1 MRKQKNSSDPNASHI
16 DGTDAPIRSLG
27 EDRLGRRSFA
37 QALAAEVMAAPAG
50 RGYVMGLTGPWGSG
64 KTSILNMTVDA
75 LGDQATVIHFNPWM
89 FSGTEALV
97 SSFFAEIGKQLDK
110 KEAKLKGI
118 AGKLATY
125 GQLLSPLAGVVG
137 VGTAVQGA
145 ATVLQAL
152 SAAPS
157 VFEQHQELR
166 DMLEELDKRLV
177 VVVDDVDRL
186 RPNEVLDIVR
196 LVRLVGDFPNT
207 LYLLAFDR
215 GRVEECLGEG
225 DPQRG
230 RAYLEKIV
238 QVTHDVPTARQPD
251 VAGMFTEVLAP
262 MLDALPVGPFI
273 AGDWQNIFTFVIR
286 PLLVTPRDVQRLMG
300 SLSMTMRLVGDEVA
314 AADLVGIEAV
324 RVLHPALFEAIVSVA
339 DYLSVPTGLGDQ
351 SGYQRD
357 RTAANSPIASM
368 HAAAPG
374 VAEDVCRWLFPGARR
389 FFENTHYGPEW
400 EITWRRQRKVASSS
414 IFRFYLERQLPDG
427 VVPARVV
434 DEALSHLTN
443 RGDLQQVL
451 DALSP
456 DELMDLVERMNP
468 AIEEFPVNADT
479 IEKDPARLATPV
491 LLDLLPRLP
500 EDRGAFRRRGSMTVM
515 RVALR
520 LIRRI
525 LDEAVRGDVVRAVFE
540 DTRTFS
546 SRLNFLWVVGHR
558 ENVGSGLVTAA
569 LAAEL
574 EDQLRAD
581 LMAQPAADFALQDRI
596 ARLADLMAETEDGKA
611 ALKALAEDDRVMLS
625 LLVDSVGETHG
636 QALGAAAVEVTTVL
650 QWAVLAEWLGDDMLV
665 RRIGEMRGAVDDE
678 GREITEEERAAL
690 HLAGDYASGNPPQ
703 TSWERLARRQ
713 SGSDIVAPS
722 TTDGEDQADGKSV
735 DVVDE
740 VAFPSPV
747 HPGGGSAPDDA

>member
-1 MRKQKNSSDPNASHI
+1 MSKQKDNSDPDAPRI
-16 DGTDAPIRSLG
+16 DGGDTPIRSLG

-37 QALAAEVMAAPAG
+37 QALASEVMAAPAA

-75 LGDQATVIHFNPWM
+75 LGDQATVVHFNPWM

-145 ATVLQAL
+145 VTVLQAL

-166 DMLEELDKRLV
+166 EMLEGLDKRLV

-186 RPNEVLDIVR
+186 RPNEVLDVVR

-207 LYLLAFDR
+207 LYLLAFDGR
-215 GRVEECLGEG
+215 RVEECLGEG

-238 QVTHDVPTARQPD
+238 QVTHDVPSARQPD
-251 VAGMFTEVLAP
+251 VAGMFIERLVP
-262 MLDALPVGPFI
+262 MLDTLPAGPLI

-286 PLLVTPRDVQRLMG
+286 PLLVTPRHVQRLLG

-324 RVLHPALFEAIVSVA
+324 RVLHPALFEAVVSVA
-339 DYLSVPTGLGDQ
+339 DYLSVSTGLGDQ

-368 HAAAPG
+368 HSAAPG

-400 EITWRRQRKVASSS
+400 DLTWKRQRKVASSS
-414 IFRFYLERQLPDG
+414 VFRYYLERQLPYG
-427 VVPARVV
+427 VVPARAV
-434 DEALSHLTN
+434 DKALSHLTN

-451 DALSP
+451 NALSP
-456 DELMDLVERMNP
+456 DELMDLVERMNSG
-468 AIEEFPVNADT
+468 IEEFPFN
-479 IEKDPARLATPV
+479 IEAIEEDPARIATPV
-491 LLDLLPRLP
+491 LLDLLPQLP
-500 EDRGAFRRRGSMTVM
+500 EDRAAFRRRGSITVM

-525 LDEAVRGDVVRAVFE
+525 PDEAVRGDVVRAVFE
-540 DTRTFS
+540 DTRTLS
-546 SRLNFLWVVGHR
+546 SRLIFLWVVGQR
-558 ENVGSGLVTAA
+558 ENVGSRLVTAA
-569 LAAEL
+569 LASEL
-574 EDQLRAD
+574 EGQLRAD
-581 LMAQPAADFALQDRI
+581 LMAQSAGDFARQDRI
-596 ARLADLMAETEDGKA
+596 ALLADLMAETEGGKD

-625 LLVDSVGETHG
+625 LLVDSVAERHS
-636 QALGAAAVEVTTVL
+636 QALGAAAVDVTTVL
-650 QWAVLAEWLGDDMLV
+650 HWTVLGEWLGDDMLV
-665 RRIGEMRGAVDDE
+665 RRIGEVRAAVEDD

-690 HLAGDYASGNPPQ
+690 HLAGDYASGSPPQ
-703 TSWERLARRQ
+703 TPWEQLARR
-713 SGSDIVAPS
+713 SDIV
-722 TTDGEDQADGKSV
+722 TDGEENHADGESL
-735 DVVDE
+735 DAVDE
-740 VAFPSPV
+740 VAFPD
-747 HPGGGSAPDDA
+747 PGKTRRY